1 MNKNELFWK
10 LLLQQLNSVS
20 MSQAELC
27 RRIDLPRS
35 TFEDWKRTQSVPSGL
50 VCHAIAEKIGVS
62 VEYLLT
68 GEEVALPDDDYLK
81 EDDSYIQKG
90 YPMYKRSIPR
100 QLDADIIEA
109 IMYCSDEQIQ
119 GIRNI
124 LGIGSNDILKK
135 QKDA

>member
-1 MNKNELFWK
+1 M
-10 LLLQQLNSVS
+10 
-20 MSQAELC
+20 
-27 RRIDLPRS
+27 
-35 TFEDWKRTQSVPSGL
+35 
-50 VCHAIAEKIGVS
+50 S

-109 IMYCSDEQIQ
+109 IMYCSDDQIQ

-124 LGIGSNDILKK
+124 LGIGSTIFSKNRRMPDFRFSDISVLI
-135 QKDA
+135 DIDNLED